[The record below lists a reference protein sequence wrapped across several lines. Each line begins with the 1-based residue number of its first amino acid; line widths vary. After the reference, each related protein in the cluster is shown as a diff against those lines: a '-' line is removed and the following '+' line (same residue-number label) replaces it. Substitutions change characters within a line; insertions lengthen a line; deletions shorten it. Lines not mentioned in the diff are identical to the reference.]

1 MIEKAGA
8 ERSAL
13 LFLQKGRGTAVKY
26 TILMGSPRH
35 DGNTAELLKIF
46 LDENREMGIEQDVI
60 WLYDR
65 DIRPCIG
72 YKTCQNVKG
81 ELGCIHEDDFRAIY
95 DSIQSSDVL
104 VLATPIYSWFCTPPM
119 KALMD
124 RLIYSG
130 CKYYGEEKQRSSLWM
145 KQVATIATC
154 GYKPEK
160 GADLWEEG
168 LRRWC
173 KHGEMDYL
181 GMYCRRDTGKKEE
194 FMDEQAEFDLRDFA
208 HALYIMVGHSL

>member
-1 MIEKAGA
+1 
-8 ERSAL
+8 
-13 LFLQKGRGTAVKY
+13 VKY

-72 YKTCQNVKG
+72 CKTCQNVKG